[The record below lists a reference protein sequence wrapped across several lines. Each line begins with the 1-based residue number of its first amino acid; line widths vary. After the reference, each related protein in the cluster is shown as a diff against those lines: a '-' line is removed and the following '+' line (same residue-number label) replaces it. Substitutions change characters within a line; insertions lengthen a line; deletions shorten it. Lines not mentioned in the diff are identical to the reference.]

1 MDFSFDFFKNFAL
14 KYLLRKWLKVDNIT
28 LSPNITLSI
37 KDGKFIIQNK
47 GQITAR
53 TISLK
58 LDKSFRD
65 VVECELNKRKCQA
78 RHISFEIFCKVPK
91 VRDLFLSESAL
102 YKEECV
108 LRNLEVLL
116 SKLCKCETVDEVNQ
130 LKEDIR
136 KKKEEIAKL
145 KKSVNSLEEFLIKSE
160 ILDMWSNT
168 FWKMPRIIRSS
179 EKNTIGD
186 IQLSEFHRYIDLE
199 EEIDGFYDKVEKAP
213 IHTLAKEQIYPF
225 NIPSILI
232 DIINEIENQWI
243 CNVRYFYE
251 NGPKKG
257 EEVPTT
263 IVISSSTPPESPSPL
278 SNQ

>member
-1 MDFSFDFFKNFAL
+1 MDCRQLFFKIFDL
-14 KYLLRKWLKVDNIT
+14 KYWLRKWLGVDIAQ
-28 LSPNITLSI
+28 SPSI
-37 KDGKFIIQNK
+37 LLFIRDKKFIVQNT

-78 RHISFEIFCKVPK
+78 RYIPFEIFCEVPK
-91 VRDLFLSESAL
+91 VHELFLSESAL
-102 YKEECV
+102 YKEEYV
-108 LRNLEVLL
+108 LRNLEFLL
-116 SKLCKCETVDEVNQ
+116 SKFCKCKTVDEVNQ

-136 KKKEEIAKL
+136 EKKEEIAKL

-160 ILDMWSNT
+160 ILDIRSNV

-179 EKNTIGD
+179 EKNTIDD
-186 IQLSEFHRYIDLE
+186 IQMSKFERYIGLE
-199 EEIDGFYDKVEKAP
+199 KEIDGFYDEVEKAP
-213 IHTLAKEQIYPF
+213 IHTLAKEQIHSF

-232 DIINEIENQWI
+232 DIINEIQNQWI
-243 CNVRYFYE
+243 CNVHYFYE

-257 EEVPTT
+257 KEVPTT
-263 IVISSSTPPESPSPL
+263 IIISSSIPPKSPPPPP
-278 SNQ
+278 NR